1 MRAHQAVIKQRN
13 EAIDLAAWMI
23 GHYTSWAYHNPKKYP
38 KKPNMTKQTHKPVD
52 DMEEDDIK
60 EIMSAYA
67 EMHNAAEGM
76 RGGLNGDDA

>member
-1 MRAHQAVIKQRN
+1 MRAHQAAIKQRD

-23 GHYTSWAYHNPKKYP
+23 GQYAGLAYHNPKKYP
-38 KKPNMTKQTHKPVD
+38 RKPNTAKQTIAPVD
-52 DMEEDDIK
+52 DMDEDDIK